1 MQTRRSRGFTLV
13 ELLVV
18 IGIIAVLIS
27 LLLPML
33 HRAKE
38 QANRVLCMSNH
49 KQIMLGIAMY
59 ANDNKGKMPHCNWK
73 GQQVA
78 FRVPGWLF
86 NAVSGS
92 GLVGGQQAPT
102 AIGEDTTPLF
112 PETAARSGA
121 VWRYLKNDKIF
132 RCPFDTQPWNRG
144 PVHSITSYGLN
155 GSVNKFGGSH
165 FFKMSQFRQNDI
177 LLWELDEYWT
187 GGANIYNDGSNFPN
201 EGITSRHGSRG
212 LRDTNQGAT
221 RTESKAGAVVSTA
234 SLSTEWITVKEYYI
248 EVNKAGTVDQPSRL
262 WNVPRSAS
270 SNGR

>member
-1 MQTRRSRGFTLV
+1 MKTRRVRGFTLV

-27 LLLPML
+27 MLLPVL

-59 ANDNKGKMPHCNWK
+59 ANDNKGKAPHCNWK

-78 FRVPGWLF
+78 FKVPGWLF
-86 NAVSGS
+86 NAVSGGG
-92 GLVGGQQAPT
+92 GLTGGSQAPV
-102 AIGEDTTPLF
+102 AVGEDIALF
-112 PETAARSGA
+112 PPTAMRTGA

-132 RCPFDTQPWNRG
+132 RCPFDVQPWNRG

-155 GSVNKFGGSH
+155 GSVNKFGGSQ
-165 FFKMSQFRQNDI
+165 FFKLSQFRQDDI
-177 LLWELDEYWT
+177 LLWELDEYWS
-187 GGANIYNDGSNFPN
+187 GGANIYNDGSNFPQ

-212 LRDTNQGAT
+212 ARDVNQAGS
-221 RTESKAGAVVSTA
+221 RTESKAGAIVSTA
-234 SLSTEWITVKEYYI
+234 SLSTEWITVKQYFI
-248 EVNKAGTVDQPSRL
+248 EVDKAGTVAQPSRL
-262 WNVPRSAS
+262 WNVPKSAS
-270 SNGR
+270 PNGR